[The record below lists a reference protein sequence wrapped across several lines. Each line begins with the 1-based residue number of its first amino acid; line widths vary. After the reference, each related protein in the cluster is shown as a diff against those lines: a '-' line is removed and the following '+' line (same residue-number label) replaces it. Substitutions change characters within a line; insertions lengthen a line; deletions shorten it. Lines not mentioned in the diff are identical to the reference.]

1 MKTAMQELRD
11 ILENKSSC
19 HEYGQSDYKDGL
31 KVSLTTAITFIDF
44 FIEKEKE
51 QIIEAH
57 KSGGYEMFTRTS
69 KEYYNQT
76 YNQNK

>member
-1 MKTAMQELRD
+1 MQELFD
-11 ILENKSSC
+11 EMTSINWHLYSYEDKIKIINV
-19 HEYGQSDYKDGL
+19 HL
-31 KVSLTTAITFIDF
+31 
-44 FIEKEKE
+44 EKEKE